1 MEQPRLKTNCANV
14 FYEEIDDNDKC
25 YYILVENRKKIIT
38 QVIGKASENI
48 SPKEAYQRY
57 EEKIKFSK
65 RNHTRYPNVFWRY
78 CKTNG
83 KDDKT
88 FYVRYRDKSNKAC
101 EEKIGK
107 ASENI
112 TLQYAYQKQIEIKN
126 KINQGEVVEK
136 KSKRRKIFTFYAAFV
151 LYMEHTQDNKITWK
165 KDQELFNNHLNELHG
180 RELVS
185 LTQYD
190 FNKIKTE
197 KSKSYSQSTVKYIL
211 GVARQIINYAINH
224 ELVKNYSNPIAKGR
238 VHMKQPANEKLAF
251 LQKEEASLLLKELKQ
266 NHSQIIYDLTVML
279 LFTGAR
285 FSEVASLTWKDV
297 DFKTNLIYFKA
308 TKNGNSRHVAMTDKV
323 IEVILSHQDN
333 GNFLIFPSQNEK
345 QMIQM
350 PRQWQD
356 IVDELFK
363 GNKPT
368 TTRKEGQI
376 MTLEQKLEREK
387 QQKYRI
393 TVHSLRHTHAS
404 WMAMSNKF
412 TLMEIQKQLG
422 HKTIQMTQR
431 YAHLMANQIHEK
443 HNDVFGGF

>member
-1 MEQPRLKTNCANV
+1 MEPSKFQTNCQNV
-14 FYEEIDDNDKC
+14 FYEETKDNDKL
-25 YYILVENRKKIIT
+25 YYVLVKNDKNIKK
-38 QVIGKASENI
+38 QFIGKESENI
-48 SPKEAYQRY
+48 SPKDAYERYKEA
-57 EEKIKFSK
+57 IKFSK
-65 RNHTRYPNVFWRY
+65 RNPTRYPNVFWRY
-78 CKTNG
+78 CKTSG

-88 FYVRYRDKSNKAC
+88 FYVRYKDKNNKSC
-101 EEKIGK
+101 EKKIGK

-126 KINQGEVVEK
+126 KLNHGEEFEK
-136 KSKRRKIFTFYAAFV
+136 KSKYRKIFTFYSAFV
-151 LYMEHTQDNKITWK
+151 LYMEHTKDNKITWK
-165 KDQELFNNHLNELHG
+165 KDEELFNNHLKELHG

-197 KSKSYSQSTVKYIL
+197 KSKLYSQSTVKYIL

-238 VHMKQPANEKLAF
+238 VHMKQPNNEKLAF
-251 LQKEEASLLLKELKQ
+251 LQREEASLLLKELKQ
-266 NHSQIIYDLTVML
+266 NHSKIIYDLTVVL

-297 DFKTNLIYFKA
+297 NFKTNLIYFKP
-308 TKNGNSRHVAMTDKV
+308 TKNGNSRYVLMTDLVKE
-323 IEVILSHQDN
+323 IILSRKDN
-333 GNFLIFPSQNEK
+333 ESFLIFPSQNEK
-345 QMIQM
+345 QMLQM

-356 IVDELFK
+356 IVDELFP
-363 GNKPT
+363 GNKPIIT
-368 TTRKEGQI
+368 IKDRANLTQ
-376 MTLEQKLEREK
+376 EQKLQREK

-393 TVHSLRHTHAS
+393 TVHSLRHSHAS
-404 WMAMSNKF
+404 WMAISGKF
-412 TLMEIQKQLG
+412 TLMEIQKELG

-431 YAHLMANQIHEK
+431 YAHLIADQIHEK